1 MEFLLYIGV
10 KNGCQD
16 DAKMNHIKYDVSL
29 KKWFLKYDY
38 DEFVKDEK
46 MKPPTPYRAYGIH
59 ILDNNIVDRKEYNN
73 NIYNKLLERY
83 EKL

>member
-29 KKWFLKYDY
+29 KKWFLKYNY
-38 DEFVKDEK
+38 DEFMKNENL
-46 MKPPTPYRAYGIH
+46 KPPKGYRAYGIH
-59 ILDNNIVDRKEYNN
+59 ILDNNVPNRSEINN
-73 NIYNKLLERY
+73 IIYNKLLERY
-83 EKL
+83 EKI

>member
-29 KKWFLKYDY
+29 KKWYIKYDY
-38 DEFVKDEK
+38 DEFMKNENL
-46 MKPPTPYRAYGIH
+46 KPPKGYRAYS
-59 ILDNNIVDRKEYNN
+59 ILLLDDNIVNRKEYTNK
-73 NIYNKLLERY
+73 IYNKLLERY
-83 EKL
+83 EKN

>member
-29 KKWFLKYDY
+29 KKWYIKYNY
-38 DEFVKDEK
+38 DEFKKNENL
-46 MKPPTPYRAYGIH
+46 KPPKGYRAYS
-59 ILDNNIVDRKEYNN
+59 ILLLDDNIVDRKEYNN